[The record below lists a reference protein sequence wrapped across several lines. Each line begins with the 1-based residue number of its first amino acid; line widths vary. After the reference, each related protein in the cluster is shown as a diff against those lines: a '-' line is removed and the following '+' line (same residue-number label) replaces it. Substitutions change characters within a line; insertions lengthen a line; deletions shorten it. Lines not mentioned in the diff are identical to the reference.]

1 MSPLDYR
8 DSVWRSQASL
18 SLPLT
23 CCSLLNSQ
31 VAVHPLPLVLSS
43 MENVD
48 GKRKPSGGLVNNYL
62 FKKAIKH
69 SYACIDIVYDASDN
83 DHFITGTF

>member
-1 MSPLDYR
+1 MALPG
-8 DSVWRSQASL
+8 L
-18 SLPLT
+18 SLAPAD
-23 CCSLLNSQ
+23 LLFPAQ
-31 VAVHPLPLVLSS
+31 LSGS
-43 MENVD
+43 SASPSSSVVIMENVD